1 MIVSVKDTA
10 KLLGISVIACC
21 AVMVCTLFLNFY
33 WDIRLIEGLLSSP
46 QEIIYYNAQVSTA
59 KIVCLLCGGCLS
71 LTSVVML
78 LFDIKHYID
87 THKKELGIL
96 KALGM
101 PAMKAALHFWVFGT
115 GIFLGTAVGFGGA
128 FLLMPTFYRLQNKD
142 ALLPPVTI
150 GFHPSLLFFLVILPT
165 AAYAALAVLYTFFKL
180 HTPVMGLLKDNWQQ
194 ESYPS
199 RSRGRNTSR
208 HVSYCAPAQKAHVP
222 SRRPDTFLDTLRKN
236 TLRTRKALVFF
247 ILFGSFC
254 YASMTQMSASM
265 RELSSV
271 MMGIMMLVI
280 GLVLAFTTLFLAIS
294 TVVKGNRQTIAMM
307 RTFGYSQAEC
317 CQALL
322 GCYRPV
328 SCLGFALGTL
338 YQYELLRIMVDL
350 VFRDFESMPVYTFD
364 FPVMFLSLGSFIA
377 VYELMMYRYS
387 RRIGKISVKEIMLE

>member
-1 MIVSVKDTA
+1 M
-10 KLLGISVIACC
+10 
-21 AVMVCTLFLNFY
+21 LF
-33 WDIRLIEGLLSSP
+33 R
-46 QEIIYYNAQVSTA
+46 
-59 KIVCLLCGGCLS
+59 
-71 LTSVVML
+71 
-78 LFDIKHYID
+78 
-87 THKKELGIL
+87 
-96 KALGM
+96 
-101 PAMKAALHFWVFGT
+101 
-115 GIFLGTAVGFGGA
+115 
-128 FLLMPTFYRLQNKD
+128 
-142 ALLPPVTI
+142 
-150 GFHPSLLFFLVILPT
+150 
-165 AAYAALAVLYTFFKL
+165 
-180 HTPVMGLLKDNWQQ
+180 
-194 ESYPS
+194 
-199 RSRGRNTSR
+199 
-208 HVSYCAPAQKAHVP
+208 
-222 SRRPDTFLDTLRKN
+222 
-236 TLRTRKALVFF
+236 
-247 ILFGSFC
+247 
-254 YASMTQMSASM
+254 
-265 RELSSV
+265 SSV